1 MSTNT
6 LTKSG
11 KALSN
16 VTTWERYASACV
28 ENQVWTNPIWPE
40 FVEAEAIA
48 LAEAYGFELFTAS
61 SKQGLHGREIV
72 RKYVRKPQSFWSE
85 FATGLGF
92 VFIQDGDALATEW
105 RV

>member
-28 ENQVWTNPIWPE
+28 ENQAWKNPAWPE
-40 FVEAEAIA
+40 HVEAEAIA
-48 LAEAYGFELFTAS
+48 LAESLGFKLFTAS
-61 SKQGLHGREIV
+61 WKEGLHGQERV

-85 FATGLGF
+85 FAIELGF
-92 VFIQDGDALATEW
+92 VFIQDGEEPATEW